1 MNEAVRTNSFKG
13 KDKTLLI
20 DEELIQ
26 FRDKEIERS
35 KVSGLRYWISAIE
48 FYKFP
53 IGRKYH
59 IGLRTENEQID
70 IIFKSYF
77 GVGNAYFT
85 DLCSR
90 IIDEVWE
97 PLIAQIMN
105 SAVDLLIAGEEVQ
118 FGHCTVSKDGVLI
131 TKDNAIAKKQ
141 SLISWADLH
150 YQKNYDRL
158 VLNSKSDHRLWTN
171 LYFQESWNIEILMA
185 LLDWITKEDG
195 LQEIQKKENNFNQ
208 QGA

>member
-1 MNEAVRTNSFKG
+1 VNEAVRTNSFKG

-20 DEELIQ
+20 DEELIR
-26 FRDKEIERS
+26 FDEKEIERS
-35 KVSGLRYWISAIE
+35 KISGIRYWISAIE

-59 IGLRTENEQID
+59 IGLKTENEQID
-70 IIFKSYF
+70 IILKSYF

-85 DLCSR
+85 DLCNR

-97 PLIAQIMN
+97 PVIAQIMN
-105 SAVDLLIAGEEVQ
+105 PAVDLLIAGEEVR
-118 FGHCTVSKDGVLI
+118 FGHCTLRKDGVLI
-131 TKDNAIAKKQ
+131 TKNNAITKKQ

-158 VLNSKSDHRLWTN
+158 TLNSKSDHRLWTN
-171 LYFQESWNIEILMA
+171 LYFNESWNIEILMA
-185 LLDWITKEDG
+185 LLDWITIEDG
-195 LQEIQKKENNFNQ
+195 LEEIQKKENNFNQ
-208 QGA
+208 HGT